1 VLVRIRKYVK
11 PLVAVN
17 LLLAV
22 LLLGLL
28 ARTAPVTR
36 RDLHIDR
43 LAQQVRFPVAT
54 DVFLALTGAAS
65 EVVGIA
71 ALLVGVVALLV
82 RRRRWDAAR
91 LAAMA
96 GTSWVLAIGV
106 KSLVGRPRPPAS
118 LWALTPDSS
127 GSFPSGHDTTACVV
141 IVVALMAFQGARRAR
156 AFAVA
161 AAVVFAIA
169 VGVSRVYLGD
179 HYPTDVI
186 GSWLVVAAAT
196 TSVWAMCDL
205 PAVRRLARAVLRD
218 PRLEL
223 EPTFA

>member
-1 VLVRIRKYVK
+1 LRIGKYVK

-43 LAQQVRFPVAT
+43 LAQQIRFPIAT

-71 ALLVGVVALLV
+71 ALLVGVVALLA
-82 RRRRWDAAR
+82 RRRRWDAA
-91 LAAMA
+91 
-96 GTSWVLAIGV
+96 
-106 KSLVGRPRPPAS
+106 
-118 LWALTPDSS
+118 LTADSS
-127 GSFPSGHDTTACVV
+127 GSLPTGHDTTACVV
-141 IVVALMAFQGARRAR
+141 ATVMAFRGASRAR
-156 AFAVA
+156 VLAAG
-161 AAVVFAIA
+161 AAVVFALT

-179 HYPTDVI
+179 HYPTDVL
-186 GSWLVVAAAT
+186 GSGFVVAAAT
-196 TSVWAMCDL
+196 TSVWALCDL
-205 PAVRRLARAVLRD
+205 PAVRGLARAALRD
-218 PRLEL
+218 PRLDLRPE
-223 EPTFA
+223 FA